1 MNNADG
7 NVAKDS
13 FIPKRGENMQ
23 IMQIKFMILIALVFI
38 ITAGFCVLIWQQ
50 TKRFEKKALAAKQR
64 QQEYEQVLR
73 KQMHAEKRAL
83 KASQE
88 AIQEE
93 AESNDSVLKS

>member
-1 MNNADG
+1 MNNADS

-23 IMQIKFMILIALVFI
+23 IVQIKFMILIALVFV

-64 QQEYEQVLR
+64 QKDYEQVLR
-73 KQMHAEKRAL
+73 KQMQADKMAL
-83 KASQE
+83 KVSQE
-88 AIQEE
+88 AIHEVIQEE
-93 AESNDSVLKS
+93 T

>member
-1 MNNADG
+1 MNNVDS
-7 NVAKDS
+7 NVARNS

-23 IMQIKFMILIALVFI
+23 SMEIKFIILIVLVFL

-64 QQEYEQVLR
+64 QKEYEQVLR
-73 KQMHAEKRAL
+73 KQMKADKLAL
-83 KASQE
+83 KISQE

-93 AESNDSVLKS
+93 SES